1 MNRNGEKSNGGNGGG
16 FTQIPNIIMD
26 AVCRCVQGGA
36 EGQVMWAILR
46 RIFGYHVME
55 AHLSIR
61 QLADATGLSRRA
73 VIYSMQALE
82 AKNIIT
88 IHREKITESYNAV
101 NVIEI
106 QDTTLWRTAGKGKSY
121 AATIRKQKEKSAQKK
136 LRPSPNQAT
145 TSAPAP
151 AEAPTAAEKLADKL
165 CRAGKANRTD
175 ADTARIQKLLAGGH
189 SSEEISA
196 MIDWSQSNSFWCKI
210 IKNTSTFEHNYE
222 KMLDRAGWLAPE
234 KEYQEEKTETDGTEL
249 IIGANRYTYIGGYVF
264 DRTGHVIPSGLVS
277 ALIRQGKAQVQ
288 RAAEVV
294 EYVN

>member
-1 MNRNGEKSNGGNGGG
+1 MNSNGEKSNGGNGSG

-46 RIFGYHVME
+46 RLYGYHVSA
-55 AHLSIR
+55 AHISIG
-61 QLADATGLSRRA
+61 QLVAATGLSRRA
-73 VIYSMQALE
+73 VIYALKNLE
-82 AKNIIT
+82 VKNIIT
-88 IHREKITESYNAV
+88 VRRQKTESYNAV
-101 NVIEI
+101 NVIAI
-106 QDTTLWRTAGKGKSY
+106 LDTTLWRTNGKGKSY
-121 AATIRKQKEKSAQKK
+121 AATLRKQKAKSAQKK